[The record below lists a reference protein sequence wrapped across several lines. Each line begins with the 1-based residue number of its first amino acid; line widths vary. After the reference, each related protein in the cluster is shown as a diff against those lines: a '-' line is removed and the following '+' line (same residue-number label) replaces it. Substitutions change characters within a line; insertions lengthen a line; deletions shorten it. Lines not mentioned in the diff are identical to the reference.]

1 MRQVIIGLGSGRC
14 GTMSLAHLF
23 DIQDG
28 CGCTHEEYNT
38 DRLSLRWKDD
48 LFVLPYA
55 VINLLLNYEETVG
68 DVGWY
73 WLNYVPFIVGYIPN
87 VRFVCLQRD
96 RDETIDSYRRRRDNQ
111 IAMFGPDGANSP
123 MFPMYQQYDNIPPDE
138 KLALYYD
145 EYYAQA
151 ESHEKFYPNNFR
163 IFSIENL
170 NTEEGQKEILDFAGF
185 KNHRYKVGVK
195 LNANPNGGKD

>member
-1 MRQVIIGLGSGRC
+1 
-14 GTMSLAHLF
+14 MSLAHLM

-28 CGCTHEEYNT
+28 CGCTHEEYIT
-38 DRLSLRWKDD
+38 DRLSLMWKDD

-55 VINLLLNYEETVG
+55 VIDILLNEEQIVG

-73 WLNYVPFIVGYIPN
+73 WLNYIPFIVGYMHN

-96 RDETIDSYRRRRDNQ
+96 RNDTIDSYKRRRTVLESR
-111 IAMFGPDGANSP
+111 FGPESCEDPVFPNYDGISNDDKIAR
-123 MFPMYQQYDNIPPDE
+123 
-138 KLALYYD
+138 YYD
-145 EYYAQA
+145 EYYTQA
-151 ESHEKFYPNNFR
+151 KSHEKFYPKHFR

-195 LNANPNGGKD
+195 LNKNPIGGKD

>member
-1 MRQVIIGLGSGRC
+1 
-14 GTMSLAHLF
+14 MSLAHLL

-28 CGCTHEEYNT
+28 CGCSHEEYVT
-38 DRLSLRWKDD
+38 ERLSLKWKDD

-55 VINLLLNYEETVG
+55 VIDILLNDEQVVG

-73 WLNYVPFIVGYIPN
+73 WLNYIPFIVGYMQN
-87 VRFVCLQRD
+87 VKIVCLQRD
-96 RDETIDSYRRRRDNQ
+96 RDDTINSFRKRRSSGP
-111 IAMFGPDGANSP
+111 ILFGPDSENDPG
-123 MFPMYQQYDNIPPDE
+123 FPSYDNTTADE
-138 KLALYYD
+138 SVGLYYD
-145 EYYAQA
+145 EYYTQS
-151 ESHEKFYPNNFR
+151 ENLEKLYPKWFR

-195 LNANPNGGKD
+195 LNKNPIGGKD